1 MEEGENGEQRIR
13 KRNRRWR
20 REMGQERGRRRRKG
34 GTGKR
39 RSKDTKEKCSHS
51 VNSSHFL
58 SLVRD
63 RECGKKDLSCP
74 ARQMH

>member
-13 KRNRRWR
+13 KRKRRWR

-39 RSKDTKEKCSHS
+39 RS
-51 VNSSHFL
+51 
-58 SLVRD
+58 
-63 RECGKKDLSCP
+63 
-74 ARQMH
+74 